1 MTMNI
6 TKTTLLATL
15 IAFTALAAGC
25 NASINEDINV
35 ADGAE
40 HRGNE
45 MTVNGDIRVGRDAD
59 AGSSDF
65 KTVNGSIRV
74 EDGATVSDCATVNG
88 KLVFGD
94 NTETGDLKTVNGNL
108 RLGRDARV
116 NGRIQLVNGSIELSS
131 GTIVSR
137 DVETVNGKI
146 EMWGT
151 EVGGDL
157 INVNGGMLVTEGSI
171 VKGDL
176 IVREASDDPHSKP
189 PRIII
194 GPDSEIEGELVF
206 ERPVK
211 LYIHETARTGPI
223 SGAEAESFSGDEPG

>member
-1 MTMNI
+1 MKNMK
-6 TKTTLLATL
+6 KTLVVILFAV
-15 IAFTALAAGC
+15 TALGAGC
-25 NASINEDINV
+25 NASVNEDITV
-35 ADGAE
+35 AEGAR
-40 HRGNE
+40 HRGSE
-45 MTVNGDIRVGRDAD
+45 MTINGDVEIGRNAD
-59 AGSSDF
+59 ASTSDF

-74 EDGATVSDCATVNG
+74 GDGAKVSNCATVNG

-94 NTETGDLKTVNGNL
+94 NTESGDLKTVNGNL
-108 RLGRDARV
+108 RLGKNARV
-116 NGRIQLVNGSIELSS
+116 NGRIQLVNGSIELNK

-137 DVETVNGKI
+137 DVATVNGKI

-157 INVNGGMLVTEGSI
+157 SNVNGGMLVTEGST

-176 IVREASDDPHSKP
+176 IVREASDDPHSKR

-194 GPDSEIEGELVF
+194 GPDSRVVGELIF

-223 SGAEAESFSGDEPG
+223 TGAEAQSFSGDEPT

>member
-1 MTMNI
+1 MVISMK
-6 TKTTLLATL
+6 KTLVLTLAAVTLLV
-15 IAFTALAAGC
+15 AGC
-25 NASINEDINV
+25 DASVNEDIKV
-35 ADGAE
+35 ADDAE
-40 HRGNE
+40 HHGSE
-45 MTVNGDIRVGRDAD
+45 MTINGDVSVGRNAD
-59 AGSSDF
+59 ASSSDF
-65 KTVNGSIRV
+65 KTVNGNIRV
-74 EDGATVSDCATVNG
+74 DDGARVSDCATVNG

-116 NGRIQLVNGSIELSS
+116 NGHIQLVNGSIELSN
-131 GTIVSR
+131 GTVVSR
-137 DVETVNGKI
+137 DVQTVNGKI

-157 INVNGGMLVTEGSI
+157 TNVNGGMLVTDGST

-189 PRIII
+189 PRIVI
-194 GPDSEIEGELVF
+194 GPDSRILGELIF

-211 LYIHETARTGPI
+211 LYIHDSAETGPI
-223 SGAEAESFSGDEPG
+223 SGADAQLFSGEEPT

>member
-1 MTMNI
+1 MNSMKSPLI
-6 TKTTLLATL
+6 ATL
-15 IAFTALAAGC
+15 IAATALAAGC
-25 NASINEDINV
+25 NASVNEDIRV

-40 HRGNE
+40 HRGSE
-45 MTVNGDIRVGRDAD
+45 MTINGDVKVGRNAD
-59 AGSSDF
+59 ASSSDF

-74 EDGATVSDCATVNG
+74 EDGAKVSDCATVNG

-94 NTETGDLKTVNGNL
+94 HTETGDLKTVNGNL

-116 NGRIQLVNGSIELSS
+116 NGRIQLVNGSIDLNR
-131 GTIVSR
+131 GTIVSH
-137 DVETVNGKI
+137 DIETVNGKI
-146 EMWGT
+146 EMRGT

-157 INVNGGMLVTEGSI
+157 TNVNGGMLVTEGSTI
-171 VKGDL
+171 KGDL
-176 IVREASDDPHSKP
+176 IVREAGDDPHSKP

-194 GPDSEIEGELVF
+194 GPDSEGVGELIF

-223 SGAEAESFSGDEPG
+223 TGAEAETFSGDEPG

>member
-1 MTMNI
+1 MKNMK
-6 TKTTLLATL
+6 KTLVVTL
-15 IAFTALAAGC
+15 FVVTALGAGC
-25 NASINEDINV
+25 DASVNDDITV
-35 ADGAE
+35 ADDAE
-40 HRGNE
+40 HRGSE
-45 MTVNGDIRVGRDAD
+45 MTINGDVEVGRNAD

-74 EDGATVSDCATVNG
+74 GDGAKVSDCATVNG

-94 NTETGDLKTVNGNL
+94 DTQTGDLKTVNGNL
-108 RLGRDARV
+108 RLGTNARV
-116 NGRIQLVNGSIELSS
+116 DGRIQLVNGSIELNK

-137 DVETVNGKI
+137 DVETVNGTI

-157 INVNGGMLVTEGSI
+157 TNVNGGMLVTEGST

-194 GPDSEIEGELVF
+194 GPDSRIVGELIF

-211 LYIHETARTGPI
+211 LYIHETAETGPI
-223 SGAEAESFSGDEPG
+223 SGAEAKSFSGNEPT